1 MKGIFYLTFNGI
13 FNYTNGIGTQTK
25 LLLDGFDFFKDK
37 LENNYGN
44 IKLNIITPK
53 YNKNFPSYSYYD
65 SKYSKDKIKSVD
77 GNIFFCKNSKRIRD
91 FWTTGY
97 WHSLSRESAEII
109 KKESVKYNEVLV
121 ICIDMPFLQTP
132 IYFYKSNQSNV
143 NIKWVLCPYSSSYI
157 HDKDCLNHKRLEW
170 ENTGFLYTKFNENVY
185 IAKVCN
191 FLEEHFINNYKIP
204 KDRFVLYESSLF
216 LQSRDFIKLTKTR
229 IKQILLENKIPL
241 DKKIIF
247 SFGRAVWVKGL
258 DVLINSIPYI
268 KEKVHIVIIAVSPPG
283 EKSEYKNYKRILSF
297 QESSFTFI
305 SSFTRLLPQALC
317 QWDNT
322 KIVVCPSRGEPF
334 SNIPLEVSI
343 WAKTH
348 GPVVLASNIEGYL
361 EQIKD
366 AYNGFLF
373 KVGSYKDLANKINY
387 ILSIK
392 SNKLEDIKQKAYKKV
407 IKERDFFE
415 NFNKTLKE
423 FWTFKK

>member
-1 MKGIFYLTFNGI
+1 M
-13 FNYTNGIGTQTK
+13 
-25 LLLDGFDFFKDK
+25 
-37 LENNYGN
+37 
-44 IKLNIITPK
+44 
-53 YNKNFPSYSYYD
+53 
-65 SKYSKDKIKSVD
+65 
-77 GNIFFCKNSKRIRD
+77 
-91 FWTTGY
+91 
-97 WHSLSRESAEII
+97 
-109 KKESVKYNEVLV
+109 
-121 ICIDMPFLQTP
+121 
-132 IYFYKSNQSNV
+132 
-143 NIKWVLCPYSSSYI
+143 
-157 HDKDCLNHKRLEW
+157 
-170 ENTGFLYTKFNENVY
+170 
-185 IAKVCN
+185 
-191 FLEEHFINNYKIP
+191 
-204 KDRFVLYESSLF
+204 
-216 LQSRDFIKLTKTR
+216 
-229 IKQILLENKIPL
+229 
-241 DKKIIF
+241 
-247 SFGRAVWVKGL
+247 
-258 DVLINSIPYI
+258 
-268 KEKVHIVIIAVSPPG
+268 
-283 EKSEYKNYKRILSF
+283 
-297 QESSFTFI
+297 
-305 SSFTRLLPQALC
+305 C